1 MPPFHFSLS
10 KSRKENNASRILS
23 CIIEIIKYAQNNY
36 WGITLINKLEYSSR
50 IHEQHR
56 QRLSQTKQRKSF
68 NTTAAIGKKCFFS
81 PFQWQVTLSLAR
93 KKAKVYLYAQLT
105 YQARYLLDLQ
115 LFKALIVIRSGF
127 VLSIYGYVWPT
138 IKNLVNGAGLR
149 RD

>member
-1 MPPFHFSLS
+1 ML
-10 KSRKENNASRILS
+10 
-23 CIIEIIKYAQNNY
+23 
-36 WGITLINKLEYSSR
+36 
-50 IHEQHR
+50 
-56 QRLSQTKQRKSF
+56 
-68 NTTAAIGKKCFFS
+68 FS

-115 LFKALIVIRSGF
+115 LFKPLIVIRSGF

-149 RD
+149 RDQLQLVTRDNSLPLHKIYLPPPFLGQH